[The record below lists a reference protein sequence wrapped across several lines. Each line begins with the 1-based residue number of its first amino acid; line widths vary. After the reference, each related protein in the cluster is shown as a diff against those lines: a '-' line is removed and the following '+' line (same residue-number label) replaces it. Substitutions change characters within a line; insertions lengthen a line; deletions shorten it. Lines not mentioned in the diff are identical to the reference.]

1 MSFWIIFLALKDSLW
16 DIIIIHIWP
25 IFPEIWSVTDRIF
38 CHFGPFFAFLY
49 PLTTQKINILKKWKK
64 NPRRYYHFTHVYHKW
79 RQLYDAWFLKYE
91 AWQQNFLSFWTIF
104 CSFTP
109 LTTQKIK
116 ILKKWK
122 KHLEILSF
130 YTSVPKIMII
140 CYTVPEIWCVTDVIV
155 IFHFGLFFALLP
167 L

>member
-91 AWQQNFLSFWTIF
+91 AWQQNFLSFWTVF

-109 LTTQKIK
+109 PNNPKNQNFGK
-116 ILKKWK
+116 LKKAPGD
-122 KHLEILSF
+122 III

-140 CYTVPEIWCVTDVIV
+140 YAI
-155 IFHFGLFFALLP
+155 LFLRYHM
-167 L
+167 